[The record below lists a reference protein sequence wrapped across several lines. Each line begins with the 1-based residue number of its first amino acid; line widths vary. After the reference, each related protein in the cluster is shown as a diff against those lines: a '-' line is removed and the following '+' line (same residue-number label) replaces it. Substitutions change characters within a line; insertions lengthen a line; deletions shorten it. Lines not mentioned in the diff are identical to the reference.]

1 MHSYFKVVSLVSLYI
16 LSVEATW
23 RILLVFKH
31 VYVADP
37 VTGFSGYV
45 DRVGQQHRHHLFQF
59 SPPLQS
65 IHTHMEVYIATHAHT
80 YNSSTYT

>member
-45 DRVGQQHRHHLFQF
+45 DRVEQQHRHHLFQF
-59 SPPLQS
+59 SSPLQS
-65 IHTHMEVYIATHAHT
+65 RHTHIEVYLATHVRT
-80 YNSSTYT
+80 YI